1 MFIHIIIFQNKHT
14 FSNVKNSVKI
24 FKKIVWRKMR
34 NIAYFFYLFIFI
46 RRDLKREYKHEK
58 MSKA

>member
-24 FKKIVWRKMR
+24 KIKNCLDKNAKYCV
-34 NIAYFFYLFIFI
+34 FFYLVIFI
-46 RRDLKREYKHEK
+46 RRDLKERIQ
-58 MSKA
+58 A

>member
-24 FKKIVWRKMR
+24 KKKNCLDKNAKYCV
-34 NIAYFFYLFIFI
+34 FFYLVIII

-58 MSKA
+58 MSKP